1 MKNKKIAGDAFF
13 WALQGVCAL
22 HRKPFSNEMARKQ
35 LAAPHTTDSFSKAAL
50 AYGFEASS
58 RKARPENLH
67 KETFPLLVWLSPK
80 AANTEIEFAGESDQ
94 PDITP
99 ALILQAD
106 TSNVLVAEA
115 DNTAPRTI
123 SLSGFNQ
130 RYSGHITRS

>member
-1 MKNKKIAGDAFF
+1 MKNKTITGDAFF

-22 HRKPFSNEMARKQ
+22 HRKPFSNEMARQQ
-35 LAAPHTTDSFSKAAL
+35 LAAPYTTDSFSKAAQ

-80 AANTEIEFAGESDQ
+80 AANTEIESVGESDL

-99 ALILQAD
+99 ALLLQAD
-106 TSNVLVAEA
+106 TANVLVAEA
-115 DNTAPRTI
+115 DDTAPRTI
-123 SLSGFNQ
+123 TLS
-130 RYSGHITRS
+130 